1 MVKLATMIYL
11 LKEDGVLF
19 LERRKENDTVHK
31 QGMHI
36 PMGGKVEKG
45 ESAEDCIKR
54 ESLEESGI
62 KVNSVELKGIIYFR
76 EFGDTADDWIDY
88 IYTSKDFQGEPQD
101 GYEGNF
107 MWVKQN
113 DFNKLNLYEGD
124 KVFID
129 YIFNKKY
136 KFFAVEFRYDKFELK
151 ETKLLFAAT

>member
-11 LKEDGVLF
+11 LRGDEVLF
-19 LERRKENDTVHK
+19 LERRKENDKVHK

-45 ESAEDCIKR
+45 ESIEDCIKR
-54 ESLEESGI
+54 ETLEESGI
-62 KVNSVELKGIIYFR
+62 KVNSVKLKGIIYFR
-76 EFGDTADDWIDY
+76 EFGEITDDWVDY
-88 IYTSKDFQGEPQD
+88 IYTSSDFEGEPRD

-107 MWVKQN
+107 MWVKQK
-113 DFNKLNLYEGD
+113 DFGKLNLYDGD

-136 KFFAVEFRYDKFELK
+136 KFFAVEFKYDKFELK
-151 ETKLLFAAT
+151 KTTLLKAF